1 MREDQVR
8 TFIQS
13 NLSKIVESCVG
24 ASYPFPFK
32 SESTPH
38 KEFSLDL
45 PIIGHQLACTEGAQ
59 ILSYMVMELNS
70 FLALSA
76 KMFPKMPRNEGV
88 KLLVSANNEIL
99 NTITS
104 KLAAILSKSEGKG
117 NAVITP
123 PVVMNY
129 AGTNKM
135 ALNCAD
141 SLFLR
146 CQSSDFSFRF
156 VTTFQMV

>member
-8 TFIQS
+8 TFIQA
-13 NLSKIVESCVG
+13 NLSKIVESCAG

-32 SESTPH
+32 SESSAP

-59 ILSYMVMELNS
+59 ILSFMVMELNS

-104 KLAAILSKSEGKG
+104 KLASILSKSEGKG
-117 NAVITP
+117 SAVITP

-129 AGTNKM
+129 AGANKM

-141 SLFLR
+141 SLFLNCR
-146 CQSSDFSFRF
+146 SSDFSFQY
-156 VTTFQMV
+156 VATFQMI

>member
-13 NLSKIVESCVG
+13 NLSKIVESCAG
-24 ASYPFPFK
+24 ACYPFPFK
-32 SESTPH
+32 SEIGAH

-45 PIIGHQLACTEGAQ
+45 PIIGHQLACTEAAQ

-70 FLALSA
+70 FVTLSA
-76 KMFPKMPRNEGV
+76 KMFPKLPRNEGV

-104 KLAAILSKSEGKG
+104 KLASILAKSEGKG
-117 NAVITP
+117 SAVITP

-129 AGTNKM
+129 AGTNRM
-135 ALNCAD
+135 GLNCAD
-141 SLFLR
+141 SLFLH

-156 VTTFQMV
+156 ITTFQMV

>member
-8 TFIQS
+8 NFIQT
-13 NLSKIVESCVG
+13 NLCKIVENCAS
-24 ASYPFPFK
+24 ASYPFPIK
-32 SESTPH
+32 GETIVH
-38 KEFSLDL
+38 KDFSLDL
-45 PIIGHQLACTEGAQ
+45 PIIGHQLACTDGAQ
-59 ILSYMVMELNS
+59 ILSFIIMDLNS

-104 KLAAILSKSEGKG
+104 KLASILSKSEGKG
-117 NAVITP
+117 SAVITP

-129 AGTNKM
+129 AGANKL
-135 ALNCAD
+135 ALDCAD
-141 SLFLR
+141 SLFLNCR
-146 CQSSDFSFRF
+146 SSDFSFRF
-156 VTTFQMV
+156 VATFQMI

>member
-13 NLSKIVESCVG
+13 NLSKIVESCAA
-24 ASYPFPFK
+24 ASYPFHFK
-32 SESTPH
+32 TESTAP

-45 PIIGHQLACTEGAQ
+45 PIIGHQLACTDGAQ
-59 ILSYMVMELNS
+59 IMSYMVMELNS
-70 FLALSA
+70 FVALSA

-104 KLAAILSKSEGKG
+104 KLASILSKSEGKG
-117 NAVITP
+117 GAVITP

-129 AGTNKM
+129 AGANKM

-141 SLFLR
+141 SLFLN

-156 VTTFQMV
+156 VATFQMI

>member
-8 TFIQS
+8 TFIQA
-13 NLSKIVESCVG
+13 NLSKIVESCAG

-32 SESTPH
+32 SERVTPL
-38 KEFSLDL
+38 EYSLDL
-45 PIIGHQLACTEGAQ
+45 PIIGHQLACTDGAQ
-59 ILSYMVMELNS
+59 ILSFMIMELNS

-76 KMFPKMPRNEGV
+76 RMFPKMPRNDGV

-104 KLAAILSKSEGKG
+104 KLAGVLSKSEGKG
-117 NAVITP
+117 SAVITP
-123 PVVMNY
+123 PVVMSY
-129 AGTNKM
+129 AGANKM

-141 SLFLR
+141 ALFLDCR
-146 CQSSDFSFRF
+146 ASDFSFRF
-156 VTTFQMV
+156 VAIFQMI

>member
-1 MREDQVR
+1 MREDQLR
-8 TFIQS
+8 TLIQT
-13 NLSKIVESCVG
+13 NLSKLVESCAG

-32 SESTPH
+32 SESFAP
-38 KEFSLDL
+38 KDFSLDL
-45 PIIGHQLACTEGAQ
+45 PIVGHQLAFTEGAQ
-59 ILSYMVMELNS
+59 ILSFMVMELNS

-117 NAVITP
+117 SAVVTP
-123 PVVMNY
+123 PVVMSY
-129 AGTNKM
+129 AGADKM

-141 SLFLR
+141 SLFLH

-156 VTTFQMV
+156 ITIFQMV

>member
-8 TFIQS
+8 TFIQT
-13 NLSKIVESCVG
+13 NLSKIVESCAG

-32 SESTPH
+32 SESIAQN
-38 KEFSLDL
+38 EFSLDL

-59 ILSYMVMELNS
+59 IMSYMLMDLNS
-70 FLALSA
+70 FVALSA

-104 KLAAILSKSEGKG
+104 KLASVLSKSEGKG
-117 NAVITP
+117 SAVITP
-123 PVVMNY
+123 PVVMSY
-129 AGTNKM
+129 AGVNKM

-141 SLFLR
+141 SLFLNCR
-146 CQSSDFSFRF
+146 SPDFSFRF
-156 VTTFQMV
+156 VMTFQMI